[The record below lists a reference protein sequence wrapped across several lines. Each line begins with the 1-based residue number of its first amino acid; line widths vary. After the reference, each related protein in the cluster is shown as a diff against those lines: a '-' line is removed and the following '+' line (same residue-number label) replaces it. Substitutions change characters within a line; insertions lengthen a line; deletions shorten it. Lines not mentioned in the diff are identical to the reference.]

1 MKTPRLVFACN
12 HYVKETYSENF
23 TKQVERSTV
32 APELSESI
40 DEIWLQKYCYR
51 DIIISP
57 DDNLPD
63 GNIIITDS
71 ECKSVAYDKDE
82 PFSPVFSLNTVT
94 YREGYDYDI
103 VVKSARKG
111 QYVFVDWIKDRA
123 TNTELPEMYQI
134 KLWYDRHF
142 SKQYSTNDCPRCC
155 GDRWYAGLFES
166 GATNAELIGDANR
179 LIQAFFKYIYTRKQD
194 DGFGSTLLSAAG
206 KYTTADEKMLGSII
220 SSEIDAFA
228 VYYKNQTSVMMLEG
242 NKFSDDEILTNYY
255 ISDITM
261 EDYSIKARVRFYT
274 KSGSDLSVDIVLPDE
289 N

>member
-32 APELSESI
+32 TPELSESI

-82 PFSPVFSLNTVT
+82 PFSPVFSLNTVN

-142 SKQYSTNDCPRCC
+142 SKQYGANDCPRCC

-242 NKFSDDEILTNYY
+242 DKFSDDEILTNYY